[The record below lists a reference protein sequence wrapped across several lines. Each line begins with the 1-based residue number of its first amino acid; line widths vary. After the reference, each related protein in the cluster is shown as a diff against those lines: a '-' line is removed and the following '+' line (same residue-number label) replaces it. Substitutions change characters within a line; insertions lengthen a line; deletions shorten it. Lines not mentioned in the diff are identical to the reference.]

1 MSDQAKSGLN
11 ASLLQRLGKSSHLPA
26 LDAVRGIAAC
36 LVVFA
41 HILGPLKL
49 GATGVLIFFV
59 LSGFLITWL
68 LLRELERTGEI
79 SIHNFYVRRTL
90 RIFPAFYVFWVVCVV
105 VAHVT
110 HASFS
115 WAEAI
120 ASFFYMGDYYT
131 AIHPSHA
138 HQIMGITWS
147 LGVEEK
153 FYLLWPAIFVML
165 RKDLRKLLRV
175 ALFLTG
181 FIWLYRTLACIYLH
195 LPVDYLLY
203 SFDSRF
209 ADILLGCSF
218 ALALKLGLLEPV
230 LAAAVR
236 IKAFPLWLTAVL
248 VSLTILEHHMSV
260 RLFYIFALP
269 LSTVVV
275 ATLLVQLIFKADAFG
290 YRWLEH
296 PVLRFVGRISYSLYL
311 YHIVVIRSVE
321 HLFPH
326 LRLRWAYLLMWVGS
340 FVAAYMSY
348 TLIERPFLRLKSRFE
363 KTSSDTSLPQPAGA
377 TSSHQSSG
385 SQETAMGTNP
395 AS

>member
-1 MSDQAKSGLN
+1 MSDEAKSGLN
-11 ASLLQRLGKSSHLPA
+11 AALLQRLGKSSHLPA

-153 FYLLWPAIFVML
+153 FYLLWPAIFLML
-165 RKDLRKLLRV
+165 RKDLAKLLRV

-236 IKAFPLWLTAVL
+236 IKAFPLWLTAIL
-248 VSLTILEHHMSV
+248 VSLTILEHRMSV

-275 ATLLVQLIFKADAFG
+275 AALLVQLIFKADARG

-326 LRLRWAYLLMWVGS
+326 LRLRWAYSLMWIGS
-340 FVAAYMSY
+340 FIAAYMSY
-348 TLIERPFLRLKSRFE
+348 KIIEQPFLRLKSRFE
-363 KTSSDTSLPQPAGA
+363 KTTSASSLPQPANTTSLHESSAA
-377 TSSHQSSG
+377 T
-385 SQETAMGTNP
+385 GT
-395 AS
+395 

>member
-1 MSDQAKSGLN
+1 MRDEAKSGLN
-11 ASLLQRLGKSSHLPA
+11 AALLQRVGKGSHLPA

-79 SIHNFYVRRTL
+79 SIRDFYARRTL
-90 RIFPAFYVFWVVCVV
+90 RIFPAFYLFWIICVV
-105 VAHVT
+105 AAH
-110 HASFS
+110 AARAPFS

-153 FYLLWPAIFVML
+153 FYLLWPAIFTML
-165 RKDLRKLLRV
+165 SKDLRKLLRV
-175 ALFLTG
+175 SLCLVG
-181 FIWLYRTLACIYLH
+181 IIWLYRTLACIYLH

-218 ALALKLGLLEPV
+218 ALALKLGRLEPV
-230 LAAAVR
+230 LAVAKR
-236 IKAFPLWLTAVL
+236 IKTFPLWLVGILAA
-248 VSLTILEHHMSV
+248 LTMLEHRMSARV
-260 RLFYIFALP
+260 FYIFALP

-275 ATLLVQLIFKADAFG
+275 ATLLVQLIFKADTPG

-340 FVAAYMSY
+340 FIAAYLSY

-363 KTSSDTSLPQPAGA
+363 RTAKAGSLAQPAAA
-377 TSSHQSSG
+377 TSSREPSG
-385 SQETAMGTNP
+385 KQETALGTTP
-395 AS
+395 AT

>member
-1 MSDQAKSGLN
+1 MSDEAKSGLN
-11 ASLLQRLGKSSHLPA
+11 AALLQRLGKSSHLPA

-153 FYLLWPAIFVML
+153 FYLLWPAIFLML
-165 RKDLRKLLRV
+165 RKDLAKLLRV

-236 IKAFPLWLTAVL
+236 IKAFPLWLTAIL
-248 VSLTILEHHMSV
+248 VSLTILEHRMSV

-275 ATLLVQLIFKADAFG
+275 AALLVQLIFKADARG

-326 LRLRWAYLLMWVGS
+326 LRLRWAYSLMWIGS
-340 FVAAYMSY
+340 FIAAYMSY
-348 TLIERPFLRLKSRFE
+348 KIIEQPFLRLKSRFE
-363 KTSSDTSLPQPAGA
+363 KTASASSLPQPANTTSLHEPSAA
-377 TSSHQSSG
+377 T
-385 SQETAMGTNP
+385 GT
-395 AS
+395 

>member
-1 MSDQAKSGLN
+1 
-11 ASLLQRLGKSSHLPA
+11 
-26 LDAVRGIAAC
+26 
-36 LVVFA
+36 
-41 HILGPLKL
+41 
-49 GATGVLIFFV
+49 
-59 LSGFLITWL
+59 
-68 LLRELERTGEI
+68 
-79 SIHNFYVRRTL
+79 
-90 RIFPAFYVFWVVCVV
+90 
-105 VAHVT
+105 
-110 HASFS
+110 
-115 WAEAI
+115 
-120 ASFFYMGDYYT
+120 
-131 AIHPSHA
+131 
-138 HQIMGITWS
+138 MGITWS

-153 FYLLWPAIFVML
+153 FYLLWPAIFLML
-165 RKDLRKLLRV
+165 RKDLAKLLRV

-236 IKAFPLWLTAVL
+236 IKAFPLWLTAIL
-248 VSLTILEHHMSV
+248 VSLTILEHRMSV

-275 ATLLVQLIFKADAFG
+275 AALLVQLIFKADSRG

-326 LRLRWAYLLMWVGS
+326 LRLRWAYSLMWIGS
-340 FVAAYMSY
+340 FIAAYMSY
-348 TLIERPFLRLKSRFE
+348 KIIEQPFLRLKSRFE
-363 KTSSDTSLPQPAGA
+363 KTTSASSLPQPANTTSLHEPSAA
-377 TSSHQSSG
+377 T
-385 SQETAMGTNP
+385 GT
-395 AS
+395 

>member
-1 MSDQAKSGLN
+1 MSDEAKSGLN
-11 ASLLQRLGKSSHLPA
+11 AALLQRLGKSSHLPA

-153 FYLLWPAIFVML
+153 FYLLWPAIFLML
-165 RKDLRKLLRV
+165 RKDLAKLLRV

-236 IKAFPLWLTAVL
+236 IKAFPLWLTAIL
-248 VSLTILEHHMSV
+248 VSLTILEHRMSV

-275 ATLLVQLIFKADAFG
+275 AALLVQLIFKADARG

-326 LRLRWAYLLMWVGS
+326 LRLRWAYSLMWIGS
-340 FVAAYMSY
+340 FIAAYMSY
-348 TLIERPFLRLKSRFE
+348 KIIEQPFLRLKSRFE
-363 KTSSDTSLPQPAGA
+363 KTTSASSLPQPANTTSLHEPSAA
-377 TSSHQSSG
+377 T
-385 SQETAMGTNP
+385 GT
-395 AS
+395 

>member
-1 MSDQAKSGLN
+1 MSDEAKSGLN
-11 ASLLQRLGKSSHLPA
+11 AALLQRLGKSSHLPA

-153 FYLLWPAIFVML
+153 FYLLWPAIFLML
-165 RKDLRKLLRV
+165 RKDLAKLLRV

-236 IKAFPLWLTAVL
+236 IKAFPLWLTAIL
-248 VSLTILEHHMSV
+248 VSLTILEHRMSV

-275 ATLLVQLIFKADAFG
+275 AALLVQLIFKADSRG

-326 LRLRWAYLLMWVGS
+326 LRLRWAYSLMWIGS
-340 FVAAYMSY
+340 FIAAYMSY
-348 TLIERPFLRLKSRFE
+348 KIIEQPFLRLKSRFE
-363 KTSSDTSLPQPAGA
+363 KTTSASSLPQPANTTSVHEPSAA
-377 TSSHQSSG
+377 T
-385 SQETAMGTNP
+385 GT
-395 AS
+395 

>member
-1 MSDQAKSGLN
+1 MSDEAKSGLN
-11 ASLLQRLGKSSHLPA
+11 AALLQRLGKSSHLPA

-79 SIHNFYVRRTL
+79 SIHKFYVRRTL

-153 FYLLWPAIFVML
+153 FYLLWPAIFLML
-165 RKDLRKLLRV
+165 RKDLAKLLRV

-195 LPVDYLLY
+195 LPVDDLLY

-236 IKAFPLWLTAVL
+236 IKAFPLWLTAIL
-248 VSLTILEHHMSV
+248 VSLTILEHRMSV

-275 ATLLVQLIFKADAFG
+275 AALLVQLIFKADARG

-326 LRLRWAYLLMWVGS
+326 LRLRWAYSLMWIGS
-340 FVAAYMSY
+340 FIAAYMSY
-348 TLIERPFLRLKSRFE
+348 KIIEQPFLRLKSRFE
-363 KTSSDTSLPQPAGA
+363 KTTSASSLPQPANTTSLHEPSAA
-377 TSSHQSSG
+377 T
-385 SQETAMGTNP
+385 GT
-395 AS
+395 

>member
-1 MSDQAKSGLN
+1 MSDEAKSGLN
-11 ASLLQRLGKSSHLPA
+11 AALLQRLGKSSHLPA

-153 FYLLWPAIFVML
+153 FYLLWPAIFLML
-165 RKDLRKLLRV
+165 RKDLAKLLRV

-248 VSLTILEHHMSV
+248 VSLTILEHRMSV

-275 ATLLVQLIFKADAFG
+275 AALLVQLIFKADARG

-326 LRLRWAYLLMWVGS
+326 LRLRWAYSLMWIGS
-340 FVAAYMSY
+340 FIAAYMSY
-348 TLIERPFLRLKSRFE
+348 KIIEQPFLRLKSRFE
-363 KTSSDTSLPQPAGA
+363 KTASASSLPQPANTTSLHEPSAA
-377 TSSHQSSG
+377 T
-385 SQETAMGTNP
+385 GT
-395 AS
+395 

>member
-1 MSDQAKSGLN
+1 MSDEAKSGLN
-11 ASLLQRLGKSSHLPA
+11 AALLQRLGKSSHLPA

-153 FYLLWPAIFVML
+153 FYLLWPAIFLML
-165 RKDLRKLLRV
+165 RKDLAKLLRV

-248 VSLTILEHHMSV
+248 VSLTILEHRMSV

-275 ATLLVQLIFKADAFG
+275 AALLVQLIFKADSRG

-326 LRLRWAYLLMWVGS
+326 LRLRWAYSLMWIGS
-340 FVAAYMSY
+340 FIAAYMSY
-348 TLIERPFLRLKSRFE
+348 KIIEQPFLRLKSRFE
-363 KTSSDTSLPQPAGA
+363 KTTSASSLPQPANTTSLHEPSAA
-377 TSSHQSSG
+377 T
-385 SQETAMGTNP
+385 GT
-395 AS
+395 

>member
-1 MSDQAKSGLN
+1 MSDEAKSGLN
-11 ASLLQRLGKSSHLPA
+11 AALLQRLGKSSHLPA

-153 FYLLWPAIFVML
+153 FYLLWPAIFLML
-165 RKDLRKLLRV
+165 RKDLAKLLRV

-236 IKAFPLWLTAVL
+236 VKAFPLWLTAVL
-248 VSLTILEHHMSV
+248 VSLTILEHRMSV

-275 ATLLVQLIFKADAFG
+275 AALLVQLIFKADARG

-326 LRLRWAYLLMWVGS
+326 LRLRWAYSLMWIGS
-340 FVAAYMSY
+340 FIAAYMSY
-348 TLIERPFLRLKSRFE
+348 KIIEQPFLRLKSRFE
-363 KTSSDTSLPQPAGA
+363 KTTSASSLPQPANTTSLHEPSAA
-377 TSSHQSSG
+377 T
-385 SQETAMGTNP
+385 GT
-395 AS
+395 

>member
-1 MSDQAKSGLN
+1 MSDEAKSGLN
-11 ASLLQRLGKSSHLPA
+11 AALLQRLGKSSHLPA

-153 FYLLWPAIFVML
+153 FYLLWPAIFLML
-165 RKDLRKLLRV
+165 RKDLAKLLRV

-236 IKAFPLWLTAVL
+236 IKAFPLWLTAIL
-248 VSLTILEHHMSV
+248 VSLTILEHRMSV

-275 ATLLVQLIFKADAFG
+275 AALLVQLIFKADSRG

-326 LRLRWAYLLMWVGS
+326 LRLRWAYSLMWIGS
-340 FVAAYMSY
+340 FIAAYMSY
-348 TLIERPFLRLKSRFE
+348 KIIEQPFLRLKSRFE
-363 KTSSDTSLPQPAGA
+363 KTTSASSLPQPANTTSLHEPSAA
-377 TSSHQSSG
+377 T
-385 SQETAMGTNP
+385 GT
-395 AS
+395 